1 MYLHLL
7 NETQKSAILNLAY
20 RLSVADGE
28 DSSDELNILDDLRRQ
43 LNIEDHLDM
52 GDVLGQLQTDAFDT
66 DQARTIAMMEL
77 LVVTYVDGYLHEAE
91 AALIGELAEQLGIG
105 QERLNAMAE
114 WAMDVLDLRRSGDA
128 VIAGI
133 NRQ

>member
-7 NETQKSAILNLAY
+7 NDGQKTALLMLAY

-28 DSSDELNILDDLRRQ
+28 DGSDEIEVLDDLRVQ
-43 LNIEDHLDM
+43 LGVDAHPDM
-52 GDVLGQLQTDAFDT
+52 GDVLGALPTAVFDSP
-66 DQARTIAMMEL
+66 QARAIAMMEL

-91 AALIGELAEQLGIG
+91 AGLIGELAEAFGID

-114 WAMDVLDLRRSGDA
+114 WAMDVLDLKRGGNA
-128 VIAGI
+128 VIASAGK
-133 NRQ
+133 

>member
-7 NETQKSAILNLAY
+7 NDVQKSALLKLAY

-28 DSSDELNILDDLRRQ
+28 DGSDELEVLDDLRLQ
-43 LNIEDHLDM
+43 LGVDDHPDM
-52 GDVLGQLQTDAFDT
+52 GDVLGELPVNVFDSP
-66 DQARTIAMMEL
+66 QARAIAMMEL

-91 AALIGELAEQLGIG
+91 AGLIGEIAGAFEIS

-114 WAMDVLDLRRSGDA
+114 WAMDVLDLKRGGNA
-128 VIAGI
+128 VVAGGG
-133 NRQ
+133 Q